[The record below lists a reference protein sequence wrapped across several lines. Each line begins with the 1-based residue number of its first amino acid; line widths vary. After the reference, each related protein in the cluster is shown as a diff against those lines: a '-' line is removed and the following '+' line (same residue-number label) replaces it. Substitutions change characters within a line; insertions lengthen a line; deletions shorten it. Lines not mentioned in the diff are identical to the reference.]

1 MGSSPPS
8 QYFFGQQGV
17 GKGRRVGADGLINI
31 VCRICEKT
39 ICRELYRGYST
50 AICAVCSEQLD
61 RGLTAQEVLEQAR
74 LQDQQQLADVA
85 EDLGPLNFKV
95 AGIGKRMKDV

>member
-1 MGSSPPS
+1 
-8 QYFFGQQGV
+8 
-17 GKGRRVGADGLINI
+17 
-31 VCRICEKT
+31 
-39 ICRELYRGYST
+39 
-50 AICAVCSEQLD
+50 LD

-95 AGIGKRMKDV
+95 AGIGKRMKDVVKKVKIAAAVRRRKPLFTQKDKV